1 MKHTFLP
8 GKTSLFEN
16 PAAAKGPFCT
26 MDISNLIPNLHGDK
40 HWTSIGLRT
49 YSGIALKPLHAPNGE
64 LLFPQLVT
72 PRPTVRVPV
81 ILYPPWI
88 EAEKPQDTY
97 EKKMTCLKRGYF
109 CYNRTDETKISKLCC
124 FGFSIDLLKIL
135 ESELRFVPEIYF
147 TANGQDGNF
156 DEETGKWNGIIHEL
170 VSGEGDLGLD
180 LSLSEERAKYI
191 DFSFPYLPLALNV
204 LVERE
209 RNYNNGECIIETVT
223 LFFCIFRHRGWMG
236 I

>member
-16 PAAAKGPFCT
+16 PVAARGPFCT
-26 MDISNLIPNLHGDK
+26 MDISNLIQDLDGHK

-49 YSGIALKPLHAPNGE
+49 YSGIALEPLKVPNGQV
-64 LLFPQLVT
+64 LFPQLVT
-72 PRPTVRVPV
+72 PRPILRVPV
-81 ILYPPWI
+81 ILHPPWI

-147 TANGQDGNF
+147 IANGHF
-156 DEETGKWNGIIHEL
+156 DEKTGTWNGIVHEL
-170 VSGEGDLGLD
+170 VSGKGDLALD
-180 LSLSEERAKYI
+180 LFLSGERTKYI

-204 LVERE
+204 LVEKE
-209 RNYNNGECIIETVT
+209 GNYKNGKHIIKT
-223 LFFCIFRHRGWMG
+223 LALFSCIFHRG
-236 I
+236 